1 MFISTRHDTFRWK
14 CPDSCQTIGQE
25 QFCDGIPHCP
35 RGMDETKEN
44 CEVSQLPQKT
54 AYSFY
59 AYMLLLIGFY
69 WVFLSQKKPN
79 LEDISMTS
87 KRMSFDAAFYKNNHL
102 AQDTVD
108 HSAEVKRLTFDKL
121 FDVEE
126 ESVKEVC
133 EEVIKAE
140 SEVHEGPEEI
150 YNCVLNS
157 YGGNHALTGR
167 IVDPSGGVFRE
178 VKRKIN
184 QKFNSSGRWYGAT
197 ITSMFFLLGL
207 HHFDYIKD
215 IGESRS
221 SI

>member
-1 MFISTRHDTFRWK
+1 M
-14 CPDSCQTIGQE
+14 
-25 QFCDGIPHCP
+25 
-35 RGMDETKEN
+35 
-44 CEVSQLPQKT
+44 
-54 AYSFY
+54 
-59 AYMLLLIGFY
+59 
-69 WVFLSQKKPN
+69 
-79 LEDISMTS
+79 
-87 KRMSFDAAFYKNNHL
+87 
-102 AQDTVD
+102 
-108 HSAEVKRLTFDKL
+108 KRLTFDKL

-140 SEVHEGPEEI
+140 SEVNEGSEEI
-150 YNCVLNS
+150 YNCVLKS
-157 YGGNHALTGR
+157 YGGNHPLTGR

-215 IGESRS
+215 IGESKS